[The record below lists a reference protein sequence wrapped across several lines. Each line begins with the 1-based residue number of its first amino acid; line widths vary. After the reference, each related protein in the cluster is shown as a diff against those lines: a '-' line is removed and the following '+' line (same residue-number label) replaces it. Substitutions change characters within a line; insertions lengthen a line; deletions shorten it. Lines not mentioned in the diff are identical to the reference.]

1 MLWWEF
7 IHDEAVTIVYGPTM
21 RQVKDIIW
29 REARRGHAGARS
41 PLPGYM
47 YPSAAQYAV
56 NEHRYALGFSADPK
70 DDTGSGIHGYHSPHM
85 LVIVT
90 EAHAVSQ
97 VEIDALIRLNPE
109 RLLLTGNPLSTGGE
123 FYDAFHAKAHA
134 YNTIQIAAKDTPNI
148 QQDRVVIPGMVTPED
163 VADRALVYGVESPM
177 YRASVDAEFPEDM
190 ADAMVPLSKVLAA
203 IERTTLEGDCEC
215 GHDKDDH
222 DGQGCTGDEG
232 TDDGCDCDGFVKA
245 KKEGAILG
253 VDVARFGED
262 ATVIYRRQG
271 PIARKIWTARGKST
285 MEIVGKINELV
296 LADEEVDTVVVDDT
310 GLGGGVT
317 DRLRE
322 LALRCSVVAFIA
334 GAKADDSERFFN
346 AVAEAWWAMR
356 EAFMDDE
363 IDIDND
369 KELLSQVTTRKYET
383 QSDRTIKLESKKD
396 MKKRLRKSPDEAD
409 ALAMTYA
416 GVGARPNIRF
426 FG

>member
-1 MLWWEF
+1 
-7 IHDEAVTIVYGPTM
+7 
-21 RQVKDIIW
+21 
-29 REARRGHAGARS
+29 
-41 PLPGYM
+41 
-47 YPSAAQYAV
+47 
-56 NEHRYALGFSADPK
+56 
-70 DDTGSGIHGYHSPHM
+70 
-85 LVIVT
+85 
-90 EAHAVSQ
+90 
-97 VEIDALIRLNPE
+97 
-109 RLLLTGNPLSTGGE
+109 
-123 FYDAFHAKAHA
+123 
-134 YNTIQIAAKDTPNI
+134 
-148 QQDRVVIPGMVTPED
+148 
-163 VADRALVYGVESPM
+163 
-177 YRASVDAEFPEDM
+177 
-190 ADAMVPLSKVLAA
+190 
-203 IERTTLEGDCEC
+203 
-215 GHDKDDH
+215 
-222 DGQGCTGDEG
+222 
-232 TDDGCDCDGFVKA
+232 
-245 KKEGAILG
+245 
-253 VDVARFGED
+253 
-262 ATVIYRRQG
+262 
-271 PIARKIWTARGKST
+271 